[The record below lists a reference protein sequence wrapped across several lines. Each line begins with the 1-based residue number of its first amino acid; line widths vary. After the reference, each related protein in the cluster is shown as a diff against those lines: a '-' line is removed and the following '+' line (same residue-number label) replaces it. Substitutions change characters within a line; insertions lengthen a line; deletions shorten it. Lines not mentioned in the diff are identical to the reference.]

1 MKSEYEI
8 IEMGI
13 MQMDYEYEHSH
24 WDMEYSYDHWI
35 IDLQGAELLALKG
48 AENSLK
54 HCKSMSIEVSTVDIY
69 QGGVLW
75 AELKEWL
82 NKHNFYQSNK
92 PNNIHTDILFKKN
105 IKTKEVI

>member
-1 MKSEYEI
+1 MKKNISLPMKKLDTILEDQNISADE
-8 IEMGI
+8 
-13 MQMDYEYEHSH
+13 
-24 WDMEYSYDHWI
+24 YDHWI